1 MDRYKQITRR
11 ELLKEAAFVVGGVTL
26 GSIPLLN
33 ACTRTPGVMYTL
45 VVSVTPSGAGTVST
59 LGGKYSPGV
68 KVTLTATPNDGY
80 DFEYWDGSISGSA
93 PTVTITMNS
102 DKNITAHFRDVND
115 VV

>member
-1 MDRYKQITRR
+1 MNRYKQITRR
-11 ELLKEAAFVVGGVTL
+11 EFLKEAAFVVGGVTL

-33 ACTRTPGVMYTL
+33 ACTPTSTLMYTL
-45 VVSVTPSGAGTVST
+45 SVSVDPSGTGTVSP
-59 LGGKYSPGV
+59 LGGKYNPGV
-68 KVTLTATPNDGY
+68 KVTLTATPNSGY

-93 PTVTITMNS
+93 PTTTVTMNS

>member
-11 ELLKEAAFVVGGVTL
+11 ELLKEAAFVLGGVTL
-26 GSIPLLN
+26 GSVPLLN
-33 ACTRTPGVMYTL
+33 ACTPTSPSMYTL
-45 VVSVTPSGAGTVST
+45 SVSVTPDGSGTVSS
-59 LGGKYSPGV
+59 LGGKYNPGV
-68 KVTLTATPNDGY
+68 KVTLTAIPKSGY

-102 DKNITAHFRDVND
+102 NKNITAHFRDVND